1 VQRFGDSSCRLARKE
16 IRMIRI
22 AFDIGG
28 TFTDFVLHDSVREVL
43 RVGKIPTT
51 PRFLEAAVLE
61 GFDAM
66 LRAHEAAPKTVA
78 TLLHATTIATNA
90 ILERK
95 GNRTALLTTDGF
107 RDVLIIGRQKRYDTN
122 NMHLDKPAPLIAR
135 RHIFEARERI
145 AADGSVV
152 APLDASSLES
162 AIGALK
168 AGDYEAVAVAFL
180 HAYAN
185 PIHEI
190 EARRAIEAALPG
202 VAVSV
207 SHEVSP
213 KFREY
218 ERTNTTVANAYVRRI
233 VDRYLAS
240 LTKALEGRG
249 FQSSLYI
256 MQSNGGLVTPELA
269 QAFPVRI
276 VESGPA
282 AGVLMSAAVGREEG
296 LEHVLTFDMG
306 GTTAKLGAVDEG
318 EPAITQT
325 FEVDG
330 IDNRRYSG
338 LPLNVPAVELVEI
351 GAGGGSIALAERGL
365 IKVGPESAGADPGP
379 MCYGRGGARPTIT
392 DANLVLGYLD
402 PAWFLGG
409 AMRLDP
415 EAARSGIEAHVAKPL
430 GLGVEDAAWGIHSV
444 ANSNMERAMRIVSI
458 ERGRDPRHHAM
469 VAFGGA
475 GPLHAARLARTLGVP
490 KVIVPIGAGV
500 GSAIGLLTADAKI
513 DASITRIV
521 PLEAEQT
528 QTIKAIFADLE
539 GRVRPDLAKLAP
551 GGQARFRRGAYMR
564 YQGQGYEIRVE
575 LPAGEIGADFHTVA
589 VAAFEKA
596 YKTVYGYVDSG
607 ARVEAIDWFLVAT
620 VPGLGEQGATAR
632 QLVGQSGTR
641 TSNAKTRR
649 AYFPEAGGFAE
660 TAVVSRYAL
669 KVGERVRGPAL
680 VEEREST
687 TVLLPGDIAH
697 VTRNGHLMIDI
708 LGG

>member
-1 VQRFGDSSCRLARKE
+1 
-16 IRMIRI
+16 MIRI

-28 TFTDFVLHDSVREVL
+28 TFTDFVLQDQERRIL

-51 PRFLEAAVLE
+51 PRNLEAAVLE
-61 GFDAM
+61 GFDAI
-66 LRAHEAAPKTVA
+66 LAAHGA
-78 TLLHATTIATNA
+78 TPPSVETILHATTIATNA

-95 GNRTALLTTDGF
+95 GNRTALLTTAGF

-122 NMHLDKPAPLIAR
+122 NMHLDKPAPLVAR
-135 RHIFEARERI
+135 RHIFEVSERV
-145 AADGSVV
+145 AADGAVVSPVDAQSV
-152 APLDASSLES
+152 ER
-162 AIGALK
+162 AIATLK
-168 AGDYEAVAVAFL
+168 AGDYEAVAIAFL

-185 PIHEI
+185 PAHED
-190 EARRAIEAALPG
+190 AVRAAIAADLPG
-202 VAVSV
+202 MAVSV

-240 LTKALEGRG
+240 LTGALTGRG
-249 FQSSLYI
+249 FNSSLYI
-256 MQSNGGLVTPELA
+256 MQSNGGLVTPEIA

-282 AGVLMSAAVGREEG
+282 AGVLMCAAVGREEG
-296 LEHVLTFDMG
+296 LDHVLTFDMG
-306 GTTAKLGAVDEG
+306 GTTAKLGAVDDG

-351 GAGGGSIALAERGL
+351 GAGGGSIAVAERGL
-365 IKVGPESAGADPGP
+365 IKVGPQSAGAEPGP
-379 MCYGRGGARPTIT
+379 ICYGKGGTLPTIT

-402 PAWFLGG
+402 PDWFLGG
-409 AMRLDP
+409 TMRLDP
-415 EAARSGIEAHVAKPL
+415 YAARAGIESHVAKPL
-430 GLGVEDAAWGIHSV
+430 GLDAEAAAWGIHTV

-458 ERGRDPRHHAM
+458 ERGRDPRRYAM

-490 KVIVPIGAGV
+490 RVIVPLGAGV

-513 DASITRIV
+513 DVSVTRIMAV
-521 PLEAEQT
+521 EPAQAPVMKSIFAELEAR
-528 QTIKAIFADLE
+528 AA
-539 GRVRPDLAKLAP
+539 PDLANL
-551 GGQARFRRGAYMR
+551 GGSGPARWRRGAYMR

-575 LPAGEIGADFHTVA
+575 LPPGDIGPEFPAAA
-589 VAAFEKA
+589 VVAFETA

-620 VPGLGEQGATAR
+620 VPGLAERGATAR
-632 QLVGQSGTR
+632 QLVGEGGATGSGK
-641 TSNAKTRR
+641 SARR
-649 AYFPEAGGFAE
+649 AYFPEAGGFVE
-660 TAVVSRYAL
+660 TAVVNRYDL
-669 KVGERVRGPAL
+669 KPGERVAGPAL
-680 VEEREST
+680 IEEREAT
-687 TVLLPGDIAH
+687 TVMLPGDMAH
-697 VTRNGHLMIDI
+697 VTGNGHVLIDI

>member
-1 VQRFGDSSCRLARKE
+1 
-16 IRMIRI
+16 MIRI

-28 TFTDFVLHDSVREVL
+28 TFTDFVLQDQTRQVL

-51 PRFLEAAVLE
+51 PRSLETAVLE
-61 GFDAM
+61 GFDAIM
-66 LRAHEAAPKTVA
+66 QAHGIAPQAVA
-78 TLLHATTIATNA
+78 TILHATTIATNA

-95 GNRTALLTTDGF
+95 GNRTALLTTAGF

-135 RHIFEARERI
+135 RHILEVSERMS
-145 AADGSVV
+145 ADGSVV
-152 APLDASSLES
+152 APLDRHGLAD
-162 AIGALK
+162 AIAAIK
-168 AGDYEAVAVAFL
+168 AGGYEAVAIAFL
-180 HAYAN
+180 HSYAN
-185 PIHEI
+185 PAHEI
-190 EARRAIEAALPG
+190 AARGTIEAAIPG

-240 LTKALEGRG
+240 LGGALESRG
-249 FQSSLYI
+249 FRSNLYI
-256 MQSNGGLVTPELA
+256 MQSNGGLVTPPIA
-269 QAFPVRI
+269 RDFPVRI

-282 AGVLMSAAVGREEG
+282 AGVLMCASVGREEG
-296 LEHVLTFDMG
+296 LDHVLTFDMG
-306 GTTAKLGAVDEG
+306 GTTAKLGAVDDG

-351 GAGGGSIALAERGL
+351 GAGGGSIAVAERGL
-365 IKVGPESAGADPGP
+365 VKVGPQSTGAEPGP
-379 MCYGRGGARPTIT
+379 ICYGRGGKLPTIT
-392 DANLVLGYLD
+392 DANLVLGLLD
-402 PAWFLGG
+402 PGWFLGG
-409 AMRLDP
+409 TMRLDP
-415 EAARSGIEAHVAKPL
+415 EAARAGIEEHVAKPL
-430 GLGVEDAAWGIHSV
+430 SLSVDEAAWGIHTV

-458 ERGRDPRHHAM
+458 ERGRDPRRYAM

-513 DASITRIV
+513 DVSITRIV
-521 PLEAEQT
+521 ALAADQAPVIKSIFGELEAR
-528 QTIKAIFADLE
+528 AA
-539 GRVRPDLAKLAP
+539 PDLANL
-551 GGQARFRRGAYMR
+551 GGAGPARWRRGAYMR

-575 LPAGEIGADFHTVA
+575 LPIGEIGPDFPALA
-589 VAAFEKA
+589 VAAFEAA
-596 YKTVYGYVDSG
+596 YKTVYGYVDAAG
-607 ARVEAIDWFLVAT
+607 RVEAIDWFLIAT
-620 VPGLGEQGATAR
+620 VPGLGERGATAR
-632 QLVGQSGTR
+632 QLVGQDGGGGSGQ
-641 TSNAKTRR
+641 TSRR
-649 AYFPEAGGFAE
+649 AFFPEAGGFVDA
-660 TAVVSRYAL
+660 AVVSRYNL
-669 KVGERVRGPAL
+669 RPGERVHGPAL
-680 VEEREST
+680 IEEREAT
-687 TVLLPGDIAH
+687 TVLLPGDIAR
-697 VTRNGHLMIDI
+697 VTENGHLMIDI

>member
-1 VQRFGDSSCRLARKE
+1 
-16 IRMIRI
+16 MIRI

-28 TFTDFVLHDSVREVL
+28 TFTDFVLHDQSQQVL

-51 PRFLEAAVLE
+51 PTSLETAVLE
-61 GFDAM
+61 GFDAI
-66 LRAHEAAPKTVA
+66 LKAHGAKPEAISTI
-78 TLLHATTIATNA
+78 LHATTIATNA

-95 GNRTALLTTDGF
+95 GNRTALLTTAGF
-107 RDVLIIGRQKRYDTN
+107 RDVLIIGRQKRYETN

-135 RHIFEARERI
+135 RHIFEVAERI

-152 APLDASSLES
+152 APLEARSLDE
-162 AIGALK
+162 AVAALK
-168 AGDYEAVAVAFL
+168 AGGYEAVAVALL

-185 PIHEI
+185 PAHEI
-190 EARRAIEAALPG
+190 ETRRRIEAELPG
-202 VAVSV
+202 IAVSV

-240 LTKALEGRG
+240 LTGALGSRG
-249 FQSSLYI
+249 FRSSLYI
-256 MQSNGGLVTPELA
+256 MQSNGGLVTPSIA

-282 AGVLMSAAVGREEG
+282 AGVLMCAAVGREEG

-351 GAGGGSIALAERGL
+351 GAGGGSIAVAERGL
-365 IKVGPESAGADPGP
+365 VKVGPQSAGAEPGP
-379 MCYGRGGARPTIT
+379 ICYARGGKLPTIT
-392 DANLVLGYLD
+392 DANLVLGYLN
-402 PAWFLGG
+402 PGWFLGG
-409 AMRLDP
+409 VMQLDA
-415 EAARSGIEAHVAKPL
+415 EAARAGIEEHVARPL
-430 GLGVEDAAWGIHSV
+430 SLGVDAAAWGIHTV

-458 ERGRDPRHHAM
+458 ERGRDPRRYAM

-513 DASITRIV
+513 DVSVTRILPV
-521 PLEAEQT
+521 EAAQASAIRSIFAELEAR
-528 QTIKAIFADLE
+528 AA
-539 GRVRPDLAKLAP
+539 PDLANL
-551 GGQARFRRGAYMR
+551 GGTGATRWRRGAYMR

-575 LPAGEIGADFHTVA
+575 LPEGEIGPDFPAAA
-589 VAAFEKA
+589 VAAFEAA

-607 ARVEAIDWFLVAT
+607 ARVEAIDWFLIAT
-620 VPGLGEQGATAR
+620 VPGLGERGATAR
-632 QLVGQSGTR
+632 QLAGQSGATGSGS
-641 TSNAKTRR
+641 TARR
-649 AYFPEAGGFAE
+649 AYFPEAGGFVE
-660 TAVVSRYAL
+660 TAVVNRYDL
-669 KVGERVRGPAL
+669 KPGERVHGPAL
-680 VEEREST
+680 IEEREST
-687 TVLLPGDIAH
+687 TVLLPGDMAR
-697 VTRNGHLMIDI
+697 VTENGHLMIDI

>member
-1 VQRFGDSSCRLARKE
+1 
-16 IRMIRI
+16 MIRI

-28 TFTDFVLHDSVREVL
+28 TFTDFVLHDAGREVL

-51 PRFLEAAVLE
+51 PQRLETAVLE
-61 GFDAM
+61 GFDAI
-66 LRAHEAAPKTVA
+66 LAAHEVAPAAVT

-95 GNRTALLTTDGF
+95 GNRTALLTTEGF

-135 RHIFEARERI
+135 RHIFEASERV
-145 AADGSVV
+145 AADGNVV
-152 APLDASSLES
+152 TPLEPASLDR
-162 AIGALK
+162 AIAALK
-168 AGDYEAVAVAFL
+168 AGDYEAVAIAFL

-185 PIHEI
+185 PVHETA
-190 EARRAIEAALPG
+190 ARRAIEAALPG

-233 VDRYLAS
+233 VDRYLAK
-240 LTKALEGRG
+240 LTDALGGRG
-249 FQSSLYI
+249 FRSSLYI

-282 AGVLMSAAVGREEG
+282 AGVLMCAAVGREEG

-351 GAGGGSIALAERGL
+351 GAGGGSVAVAERGL
-365 IKVGPESAGADPGP
+365 IKVGPQSSGADPGP
-379 MCYGRGGARPTIT
+379 ICYRRGGTRPTIT

-402 PAWFLGG
+402 PDWFLGG
-409 AMRLDP
+409 AMKLDP
-415 EAARSGIEAHVAKPL
+415 DAARAGIEAQVARPL
-430 GLGVEDAAWGIHSV
+430 DLGVDEAAWGIHSV

-458 ERGRDPRHHAM
+458 ERGRDPRRYAM

-490 KVIVPIGAGV
+490 KVIVPVGAGV
-500 GSAIGLLTADAKI
+500 GSAIGLLTADAMI
-513 DASITRIV
+513 DVSITRIV
-521 PLEAEQT
+521 PVEAEQIP
-528 QTIKAIFADLE
+528 TIRSIFADLE
-539 GRVRPDLAKLAP
+539 ARAAPDLANLAT
-551 GGQARFRRGAYMR
+551 GGAVRWRRGAYMR

-575 LPAGEIGADFHTVA
+575 LPLGEIGADFAAVA
-589 VAAFEKA
+589 VTAFETA
-596 YKTVYGYVDSG
+596 YKTVYGYADSG

-620 VPGLGEQGATAR
+620 IAGLGERGATAR
-632 QLVGQSGTR
+632 QLIEQGGATGSGR
-641 TSNAKTRR
+641 TSRR
-649 AYFPEAGGFAE
+649 AYFPEAGGFVDA
-660 TAVVSRYAL
+660 AVVDRYAL
-669 KVGERVRGPAL
+669 KPGERVHGPAL
-680 VEEREST
+680 IEEREST
-687 TVLLPGDIAH
+687 TVLLPGDMAH
-697 VTRNGHLMIDI
+697 VTENGHLLIDI

>member
-1 VQRFGDSSCRLARKE
+1 
-16 IRMIRI
+16 MIRI

-28 TFTDFVLHDSVREVL
+28 TFTDFVLHDQSRQVL

-51 PRFLEAAVLE
+51 PASLETAVLE
-61 GFDAM
+61 GFDAI
-66 LRAHEAAPKTVA
+66 LNAHGGDPEAVA
-78 TLLHATTIATNA
+78 TILHATTIATNA

-95 GNRTALLTTDGF
+95 GNRTALLTTAGF

-135 RHIFEARERI
+135 RHILEVAERM

-152 APLDASSLES
+152 APLDARNLDG
-162 AIGALK
+162 AIATLK
-168 AGDYEAVAVAFL
+168 AGDYEAVAIAFL

-185 PIHEI
+185 PDHEI
-190 EARRAIEAALPG
+190 EARQRIQEALPHI
-202 VAVSV
+202 AVSV

-240 LTKALEGRG
+240 LTGALERRG
-249 FQSSLYI
+249 FRSSLYI
-256 MQSNGGLVTPELA
+256 MQSNGGLVTPAIA

-306 GTTAKLGAVDEG
+306 GTTAKLGAVDGG

-351 GAGGGSIALAERGL
+351 GAGGGSIAVAERGL
-365 IKVGPESAGADPGP
+365 VKVGPQSAGAEPGP
-379 MCYGRGGARPTIT
+379 ICYRRGGTLPTIT
-392 DANLVLGYLD
+392 DANVVLGYLD
-402 PAWFLGG
+402 PGWFLGG
-409 AMRLDP
+409 AMQLDA
-415 EAARSGIEAHVAKPL
+415 EAARAGIEEHVARPL
-430 GLGVEDAAWGIHSV
+430 ALGVDEAAWGIHTV

-458 ERGRDPRHHAM
+458 ERGRDPRRYAM

-513 DASITRIV
+513 DVSVTRILAV
-521 PLEAEQT
+521 EADQAPV
-528 QTIKAIFADLE
+528 IKSIFADLE
-539 GRVRPDLAKLAP
+539 ARATPDLANL
-551 GGQARFRRGAYMR
+551 GGGAGNVKWRRGAYMR

-575 LPAGEIGADFHTVA
+575 LPAGEIGPNFPATA
-589 VAAFEKA
+589 VAAFEAA

-607 ARVEAIDWFLVAT
+607 ARVEAIDWFLIAT
-620 VPGLGEQGATAR
+620 VPGLGERGATAR
-632 QLVGQSGTR
+632 QLVGQTGATGSGR
-641 TSNAKTRR
+641 TARR
-649 AYFPEAGGFAE
+649 AYFPETGGFVEA
-660 TAVVSRYAL
+660 AVVDRYTL
-669 KVGERVRGPAL
+669 KPGERVHGPAL
-680 VEEREST
+680 IEEREST
-687 TVLLPGDIAH
+687 TVLLPGDMAR
-697 VTRNGHLMIDI
+697 VTENGHLMIDI